1 MTGGQ
6 LSRHSLIWI
15 DVDAF
20 LGSPAIGHSRSNPK
34 AALSADA
41 LELSA
46 VVRTWPARSA
56 SIGGCDLRHAAVVA
70 QKGGTNTGCEN
81 KPHASSIRRVQER
94 KSAKFPLGW
103 RRRRTTG
110 KGFSKHPVV
119 PQVQVPE
126 SLGGAWQA
134 YYRCGTDLSIAVGS
148 LRS

>member
-1 MTGGQ
+1 MTGA
-6 LSRHSLIWI
+6 
-15 DVDAF
+15 AF
-20 LGSPAIGHSRSNPK
+20 LDWKTRTPSWGAQPLDTPEAIPK
-34 AALSADA
+34 RHFQLTPSS
-41 LELSA
+41 L
-46 VVRTWPARSA
+46 VRTWPARSA

-110 KGFSKHPVV
+110 KSFSKHPVV